1 MRPASR
7 LSPRPLVVTALLAA
21 ILLLAQ
27 ISLSFLP
34 NIELVT
40 LLLLCYT
47 AVFPLRQVL
56 GAVLVFDLLEGI
68 LYGFGLWWVMYLYVW
83 PIWVILSLALRRTSS
98 GLVRAVAA
106 GGYGLCFGA
115 LCALPYL
122 AFGPGAALANW
133 VSGIPFD
140 IAHCAGNFLT
150 TLLLYTPL
158 VKGLSLLQRQ
168 GEGTAVNGDKQP

>member
-1 MRPASR
+1 MRPAPR

-34 NIELVT
+34 NNERVT

-68 LYGFGLWWVMYLYVW
+68 LYGFGLWWVM
-83 PIWVILSLALRRTSS
+83 
-98 GLVRAVAA
+98 
-106 GGYGLCFGA
+106 A
-115 LCALPYL
+115 LCARPNL

>member
-1 MRPASR
+1 M
-7 LSPRPLVVTALLAA
+7 
-21 ILLLAQ
+21 
-27 ISLSFLP
+27 
-34 NIELVT
+34 
-40 LLLLCYT
+40 
-47 AVFPLRQVL
+47 
-56 GAVLVFDLLEGI
+56 
-68 LYGFGLWWVMYLYVW
+68 
-83 PIWVILSLALRRTSS
+83 
-98 GLVRAVAA
+98 AA

-168 GEGTAVNGDKQP
+168 GQLPAANRGKKP